1 MRFLYFD
8 WPHLAYRIEAAR
20 ELARQQNGAPL
31 PELVVIGG
39 QPWEPGTVLDC
50 SPAASRLGVGR
61 DQPLGT
67 AHRLVPEAQFLP
79 ADRETYRQRMEV
91 ALEALARFTPSLEA
105 EVAPQARTFGQILLG
120 IEGLHR
126 LWGDEQMLAAQML
139 DAVLP
144 VLPDGPRMGIG
155 NTRFGAQVA
164 AVIGRGR
171 LEAIPVGD
179 GAAEAAYLAPLP
191 ILLLPAEDDTRE
203 RLRVFGLTRI
213 GEFAAL
219 ARSAVIARFGEHGGM
234 LHDLARG
241 MDGRRLRPRRPVE
254 RLRAEAELE
263 PPVDN
268 VEPLRF
274 VLRSL
279 CGALCEQLAA
289 RGAGATRAMLVL
301 DVERGPPVQLE
312 QALPEP
318 AASPELLE
326 RLLVAR
332 LAASLPAS
340 PVIRLALELRG
351 EQAVAGQQ
359 LGLFAPQLAR
369 AARLDWQLTG
379 LALRFGPDRL
389 LRARIVD
396 PEATVPEGRVGWSPA
411 TAEAMSNSAADGV
424 VGPGKEDAGARKAG
438 TCGRRAAGHEVP
450 LRRLNR

>member
-1 MRFLYFD
+1 MRFLYLD
-8 WPHLAYRIEAAR
+8 WPHLAYRIEAAHTR
-20 ELARQQNGAPL
+20 AGQKHGAP
-31 PELVVIGG
+31 PEELVVIGG

-50 SPAASRLGVGR
+50 SPAARRLGVARG
-61 DQPLGT
+61 QPLGT

-79 ADRETYRQRMEV
+79 ADRDTYRERMEA
-91 ALEALARFTPSLEA
+91 ALDSLARFTPSLEA
-105 EVAPQARTFGQILLG
+105 ESDPDARTFGQILLG

-126 LWGDEQMLAAQML
+126 LWGDESTLAARMAE
-139 DAVLP
+139 AVRTLLP
-144 VLPDGPRMGIG
+144 MEPRLGIG

-164 AVIGRGR
+164 AVIGRGG

-179 GAAEAAYLAPLP
+179 AAAEAAYLAPLS
-191 ILLLPAEDDTRE
+191 ILLLPAEEDARE

-219 ARSAVIARFGEHGGM
+219 ARSAVIARFGERGGT

-241 MDGRRLRPRRPVE
+241 MDGRRLRPRKPVE
-254 RLRAEAELE
+254 RLRAEAELD

-274 VLRSL
+274 VLRNL

-301 DVERGPPVQLE
+301 EVERGQPQVLE
-312 QALPEP
+312 QSLPEP
-318 AASPELLE
+318 AAAPDLLE

-332 LAASLPAS
+332 LTAS
-340 PVIRLALELRG
+340 PPTSGVTRLALELRG

-379 LALRFGPDRL
+379 LALRFGADRL

-396 PEATVPEGRVGWSPA
+396 PEATVPEGRIGWSQA
-411 TAEAMSNSAADGV
+411 TAEPMSSS
-424 VGPGKEDAGARKAG
+424 
-438 TCGRRAAGHEVP
+438 RAAG
-450 LRRLNR
+450 LTGRDA